1 MFPIFTK
8 KNNNMKNFK
17 FFIIL
22 TLSFNYSC
30 DNLTNKAPKCSDES
44 VKNEA
49 IKIFNESIKPKLI
62 ESYVNE
68 EINEADLREY
78 SYDNGLNADDVIK
91 NEKERLSESIKTK
104 AEVNLKSTKL
114 KFIRTEKEEK
124 EIKKC
129 NCVAEIENSNLKP
142 IKIYYTAQKTED
154 EKEGIFVEVTYELK
168 EQ

>member
-49 IKIFNESIKPKLI
+49 IKTPNKQLHFL
-62 ESYVNE
+62 
-68 EINEADLREY
+68 
-78 SYDNGLNADDVIK
+78 G
-91 NEKERLSESIKTK
+91 
-104 AEVNLKSTKL
+104 
-114 KFIRTEKEEK
+114 FH
-124 EIKKC
+124 
-129 NCVAEIENSNLKP
+129 
-142 IKIYYTAQKTED
+142 
-154 EKEGIFVEVTYELK
+154 
-168 EQ
+168 

>member
-1 MFPIFTK
+1 MRE
-8 KNNNMKNFK
+8 
-17 FFIIL
+17 L
-22 TLSFNYSC
+22 TYALA
-30 DNLTNKAPKCSDES
+30 LREAMREEMT
-44 VKNEA
+44 KNEA

-114 KFIRTEKEEK
+114 ISEKLMAS
-124 EIKKC
+124 IL
-129 NCVAEIENSNLKP
+129 IS
-142 IKIYYTAQKTED
+142 
-154 EKEGIFVEVTYELK
+154 
-168 EQ
+168 